1 MSNQLL
7 QRLKTIR
14 KTGGRKMITRN
25 IGKNTLGD
33 NNKMKVH
40 LKTYNR
46 STHNLSTIFRNTQSV
61 GTLVPFISIPMC
73 KDDTFKIKLTPNVL
87 THPTVG
93 PLFGSFKLQNDM
105 FFCPIRLY
113 NSWLHN
119 NKNKIGLNMSQ
130 IKLPKITLTAYSQ
143 YATDT
148 KIDNPLMP
156 SSLLTYLGI
165 SNVGQVNGSDPF
177 TERNFNAV
185 PLLAYYDIFKNYYA
199 NKQEDNFYIRNFK
212 NIVTKVTGL
221 SKLENGQQSEL
232 WNELTGD
239 KFTTIR
245 SMSVDTYLM
254 ITVDEDIPKARFEA
268 NCEIY
273 CAFRNERGASNL
285 YTFKWIPLTTY
296 ADHVG
301 YNEVTKSYKYKITRV
316 NSGRTS
322 INIMGVR
329 VQIGRNTAQVLD
341 DLDTIREDILATPG
355 NRNWIFQNREG
366 QDDEIPFMNFLMNQK
381 SNNKNGGGFLFSPEW
396 GLVTKTYQ
404 SDLCQNWI
412 NTEWLDGD
420 DGINQITAVAVEDGK
435 FTIDALNLANKVYNY
450 LNRIAVSDG
459 SYRSWL
465 ETTWTGSYTERT
477 ETPIYCGGSSAEIIF
492 QEVIST
498 SAATDEPL
506 GTLAGRGMDSNHK
519 GGYIT
524 VRATEPGYLIGITS
538 ITPRLDYTQGNQWD
552 VNLDSI
558 DDLHKPAL
566 DGIGFQDLSAELLHG
581 GTTQINT
588 INDTVSQKFIGK
600 QPAWIDYMTNI
611 NRAYG
616 NFRTNENFMILSRQY
631 ELDYNTKNI
640 KDLTT
645 YIDPEL
651 YNGIFADQSFDA
663 QNFWVQ
669 IGVEIEAR
677 RLMSAKIIPNL

>member
-1 MSNQLL
+1 
-7 QRLKTIR
+7 
-14 KTGGRKMITRN
+14 MITRN

-46 STHNLSTIFRNTQSV
+46 STHNLSTVFRNTQSV

-73 KDDTFKIKLTPNVL
+73 KDDTFKIRLTSNVL
-87 THPTVG
+87 THPTIG
-93 PLFGSFKLQNDM
+93 PLFGSFKLQNDI
-105 FFCPIRLY
+105 FFCPFRLY

-130 IKLPKITLTAYSQ
+130 IKLPKVTLTAYNQ
-143 YATDT
+143 IATDV
-148 KIDNPLMP
+148 KKDNPLQP

-165 SNVGQVNGSDPF
+165 SNVGMINGSEPF
-177 TERNFNAV
+177 AERNFNAV

-199 NKQEDNFYIRNFK
+199 NKQEEKFYVRNYK
-212 NIVTKVTGL
+212 NIITAIGGWTKLTSG
-221 SKLENGQQSEL
+221 SQTKI
-232 WNELTGD
+232 WTELTAD
-239 KFTTIR
+239 RFTELR
-245 SMSVDTYLM
+245 SMSIDTDVKIKISEPISQTEL
-254 ITVDEDIPKARFEA
+254 EA
-268 NCEIY
+268 KCEIY
-273 CAFRNERGASNL
+273 YAYKNKGAADNL
-285 YTFKWIPLTTY
+285 YTFSWIPLTTY
-296 ADHVG
+296 FDYVAYSDTEKQ
-301 YNEVTKSYKYKITRV
+301 YTYRV
-316 NSGRTS
+316 KRTEKDRTS
-322 INIMGVR
+322 IPFMGIR
-329 VQIGRNTAQVLD
+329 IQIGRNTVQILD
-341 DLDTIREDILATPG
+341 DIDTIREDILATPG

-366 QDDEIPFMNFLMNQK
+366 QEDEIPLMNFLMNQS
-381 SNNKNGGGFLFSPEW
+381 SNNVNGGGFLFSPEW

-492 QEVIST
+492 QEVVST

-506 GTLAGRGMDSNHK
+506 GSLAGRGIDSNHK
-519 GGYIT
+519 GGYVT

-566 DGIGFQDLSAELLHG
+566 DGIGFQDLSAELLHA

-588 INDTVSQKFIGK
+588 INDTISQKFIGK

-616 NFRTNENFMILSRQY
+616 NFRTNENFMILSRKY
-631 ELDYNTKNI
+631 SLDYNTDNI

>member
-1 MSNQLL
+1 
-7 QRLKTIR
+7 
-14 KTGGRKMITRN
+14 MITRN

-46 STHNLSTIFRNTQSV
+46 STHNLSTVFRNTQSV

-73 KDDTFKIKLTPNVL
+73 KDDTFKIRLTPNVL
-87 THPTVG
+87 THPTIG
-93 PLFGSFKLQNDM
+93 PLFGSFKLQNDI
-105 FFCPIRLY
+105 FFCPFRLY

-130 IKLPKITLTAYSQ
+130 IKLPKVTLTAYKQ
-143 YATDT
+143 YATDI
-148 KIDNPLMP
+148 KKDNPLQP

-165 SNVGQVNGSDPF
+165 SNVGMVNGSDPF
-177 TERNFNAV
+177 AERNFNAV
-185 PLLAYYDIFKNYYA
+185 PMLAYYDIFKNYYA
-199 NKQEDNFYIRNFK
+199 NKQEDKFYVRNYK
-212 NIVTKVTGL
+212 NIITAASGWT
-221 SKLENGQQSEL
+221 KLEGGSQNKI
-232 WNELTGD
+232 WNELQTD
-239 KFTTIR
+239 RFQELR
-245 SMSVDTYLM
+245 SMGIDA
-254 ITVDEDIPKARFEA
+254 DIKIIIGESISKEELEA
-268 NCEIY
+268 KCEIY
-273 CAFRNERGASNL
+273 YAYRNKDVADNL
-285 YTFKWIPLTTY
+285 YTFKWTPLTTY
-296 ADHVG
+296 FD
-301 YNEVTKSYKYKITRV
+301 YINYDKTSKTFTYRV
-316 NSGRTS
+316 KRTETDRS
-322 INIMGVR
+322 AIPFMGIR
-329 VQIGRNTAQVLD
+329 VQIGRNSAQWLD
-341 DLDTIREDILATPG
+341 DIDAIREDILATPG

-366 QDDEIPFMNFLMNQK
+366 QEDEIPFMNFLMNQS
-381 SNNKNGGGFLFSPEW
+381 SNNVNGGGFLFSPEW

-465 ETTWTGSYTERT
+465 ETTWTGSYSERS

-492 QEVIST
+492 QEVVST
-498 SAATDEPL
+498 AAATDEPL
-506 GTLAGRGMDSNHK
+506 GTLAGRGIDSNHK
-519 GGYIT
+519 GGYVT

-552 VNLDSI
+552 VNLNSI

-566 DGIGFQDLSAELLHG
+566 DGIGFQDLSAELLHA

-588 INDTVSQKFIGK
+588 INDTISQKFIGK

-616 NFRTNENFMILSRQY
+616 NFRTNENFMILSRKY
-631 ELDYNTKNI
+631 SLDYKTDNI